1 MSCQF
6 NGDLSATDRIRIEVA
21 LARYERVVRGSWHV
35 GPRWV
40 VTRRDVAGRPVLTAV
55 DTCRINVFSGA
66 SVDALILSVDRARQQ
81 ALERW
86 RQRPSQRCFRREDQ
100 TA

>member
-6 NGDLSATDRIRIEVA
+6 NGDLSPTDRIRIEVA
-21 LARYERVVRGSWHV
+21 LTRYERVVGGPWHV

-40 VTRRDVAGRPVLTAV
+40 VARRDVAGRPVLTAV

-66 SVDALILSVDRARQQ
+66 SVGALILGVDRARQQ
-81 ALERW
+81 ALDR
-86 RQRPSQRCFRREDQ
+86 RLQRRPQLRFRRKDQ
-100 TA
+100 AA